1 MQVIE
6 KKKKKRRE
14 EKKEGRRK
22 EEREENRSLC
32 SGYFMYEA
40 SHFKWPERV

>member
-6 KKKKKRRE
+6 KKKKEKKRRE
-14 EKKEGRRK
+14 KRGGK